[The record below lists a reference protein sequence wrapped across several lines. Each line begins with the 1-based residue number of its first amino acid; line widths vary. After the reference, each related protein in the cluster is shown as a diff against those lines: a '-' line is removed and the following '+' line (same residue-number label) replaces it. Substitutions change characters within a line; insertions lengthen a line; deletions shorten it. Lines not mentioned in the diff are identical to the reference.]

1 VLIFSTADFP
11 MTDDLDSP
19 PNNLAAV
26 QITTLPTVGTLTL
39 NGLPVTAGTLVSV
52 VDLAGGLFR
61 YRPPANAHGTALATF
76 TFQVQDD
83 GDIGGGGANLDPTP
97 NVFTINVTSVNDA
110 PQGAN
115 GAATI
120 LEDNAKI
127 FALADFSFSDP
138 NDTPANNF
146 AGVVVVAPPAAG
158 GTLTLSGTPVTAG
171 QFVSATNI
179 AAGLL
184 RFTPALNAN
193 GSPLS
198 SFTFQVRDDGGT
210 ASGGVDTD
218 PVVRTFTINVT
229 AVNDPPVFTAGPNVT
244 ATDADGAR
252 TITNWATGIG
262 PGGGPDEAGQTV
274 NFEVVNNTNPSLFSV
289 QPAVAPNGTL
299 TFTPAPNVA
308 GTAQVTIRLKD
319 NGGTANGGSDTS
331 PTQTFTITVSKPN
344 PWHNTRPGHALD
356 VTGDR
361 FLAPIDAL
369 TIINF
374 LNAGLPGTGT
384 NGSVLPSAPIG
395 PPFYD
400 VTNDMFVAP
409 IDALTVINALNAGLG
424 GPLPEGEGE
433 GEGGGAPVDS
443 VFAELASFGTMSG
456 SAPAATSAPAAS
468 HDELSALIA
477 ALAGDAAEEQMR
489 RRMRK

>member
-1 VLIFSTADFP
+1 
-11 MTDDLDSP
+11 
-19 PNNLAAV
+19 
-26 QITTLPTVGTLTL
+26 
-39 NGLPVTAGTLVSV
+39 
-52 VDLAGGLFR
+52 
-61 YRPPANAHGTALATF
+61 
-76 TFQVQDD
+76 
-83 GDIGGGGANLDPTP
+83 
-97 NVFTINVTSVNDA
+97 
-110 PQGAN
+110 
-115 GAATI
+115 
-120 LEDNAKI
+120 
-127 FALADFSFSDP
+127 
-138 NDTPANNF
+138 
-146 AGVVVVAPPAAG
+146 
-158 GTLTLSGTPVTAG
+158 
-171 QFVSATNI
+171 
-179 AAGLL
+179 
-184 RFTPALNAN
+184 
-193 GSPLS
+193 
-198 SFTFQVRDDGGT
+198 VRDDGGT
-210 ASGGVDTD
+210 ANGGVDTD

-229 AVNDPPVFTAGPNVT
+229 PVNDPPVFTAGPNVT

-252 TITNWATGIG
+252 TVPNWATGIG

-308 GTAQVTIRLKD
+308 GTAQITIRLRD
-319 NGGTANGGSDTS
+319 NGGTANGGVDVS

-344 PWHNTRPGHALD
+344 PWHNTRPGNALD

-384 NGSVLPSAPIG
+384 NGAVLPTAPIG

-424 GPLPEGEGE
+424 GPLPEGEAGE

-443 VFAELASFGTMSG
+443 FFAELSG
-456 SAPAATSAPAAS
+456 LGAAATPPPAANPQPAAVAGQ
-468 HDELSALIA
+468 DDLAALIA
-477 ALAGDAAEEQMR
+477 ALASDAAETQMR
-489 RRMRK
+489 RRRMQP